1 MEQLLAGPSQFLDA
15 ALSSIEA
22 ELLSTATPA
31 VAPAS
36 LDSGAV
42 LEARRAAQAWQKVNL
57 TKERQRWASQED
69 SSQASTQLAQLRALL
84 HDVPDPALAIT
95 SALADASS
103 AAASAEAARAELN
116 AVKDAAA
123 RAALAASSHGE
134 TAAQL
139 DAANRQVASL
149 QDALATERSAR
160 DAAERRA
167 FSASEQLLGLQA
179 AHTSEV
185 EHLTEELRRVS
196 QRVREAEA
204 EAARARSVVAPSGS
218 NQSAA
223 LLEER
228 NAELAAA
235 LVVKERASARL
246 SAALAAAKK
255 DATDAASD
263 AAAARAEASI
273 HRQAAAKLRH
283 ALERRPQCA
292 EVEALQRSVAALQ
305 SCLHATETAEVVAA
319 AATCASDAE
328 AAQAAMPALLMG
340 ARRRALD
347 AERRAEDLASQLAA
361 AVADLSLHRRRAEE
375 AQSSSAEKVALVQR
389 LEADL
394 HACSSHRLSEADVPA
409 AAADDGELS
418 LLDVV
423 RRQRD
428 RLKQRVSQLEDDLAA
443 AAAAR
448 DMALARIAETAD
460 AAPAAKAARML
471 PADGMGA
478 RIRRRAA
485 AMVCLGGDRKG
496 HTRADDEEG
505 GAAHLIA
512 SARPAAGLAGR
523 ATAAAA
529 VAYAALLHLALLRA
543 RVQRTC

>member
-1 MEQLLAGPSQFLDA
+1 MDQLLAGPTQFLDA

-22 ELLSTATPA
+22 ELLSTDTPA
-31 VAPAS
+31 VAAS
-36 LDSGAV
+36 DSRAV

-57 TKERQRWASQED
+57 TKERQRWSDKPSTED
-69 SSQASTQLAQLRALL
+69 AATQLAQLRALL
-84 HDVPDPALAIT
+84 HDVPDPAMAIA
-95 SALADASS
+95 SALDDAAS
-103 AAASAEAARAELN
+103 AAAASEAALAEL
-116 AVKDAAA
+116 AEVKSNAA

-134 TAAQL
+134 KAAQM
-139 DAANRQVASL
+139 DAAIRQAASL
-149 QDALATERSAR
+149 QEALTTERSAR

-167 FSASEQLLGLQA
+167 FSAAEQLLGLQA

-185 EHLTEELRRVS
+185 EHLTEELRRLS

-204 EAARARSVVAPSGS
+204 EAARARSVVAPPGS

-246 SAALAAAKK
+246 SMALAAAKK
-255 DATDAASD
+255 EATDAASD
-263 AAAARAEASI
+263 AATARSEAST
-273 HRQAAAKLRH
+273 HRQATAKLRH
-283 ALERRPQCA
+283 ELERRPQCA

-319 AATCASDAE
+319 AATCTTDAE

-361 AVADLSLHRRRAEE
+361 AVADLSHHRRRADE

-394 HACSSHRLSEADVPA
+394 HACSSLSETGVPA
-409 AAADDGELS
+409 AAPAADGGELS

-428 RLKQRVSQLEDDLAA
+428 RLKQRVSQLEDDLASA
-443 AAAAR
+443 VVAR
-448 DMALARIAETAD
+448 DMALANTAD
-460 AAPAAKAARML
+460 AALAAKAARML
-471 PADGMGA
+471 PSDGMGA
-478 RIRRRAA
+478 RRRVA
-485 AMVCLGGDRKG
+485 AMMCLGGYRKG
-496 HTRADDEEG
+496 QLGRAVNDEEG
-505 GAAHLIA
+505 GVAHHT
-512 SARPAAGLAGR
+512 STRPAAGLAGR
-523 ATAAAA
+523 APVAAA

-543 RVQRTC
+543 WAQRTC